1 MPEITEVQV
10 FQKASEVSKSM
21 ENTLASGPK
30 TEELS
35 THKCSRKYSISFK
48 KLAP

>member
-10 FQKASEVSKSM
+10 FQKASKVSKSM
-21 ENTLASGPK
+21 ENSLVSGPK

-35 THKCSRKYSISFK
+35 QDRCSRSIKFP
-48 KLAP
+48 LRN